1 MSDIP
6 VLNIR
11 RIRRI
16 KGGFSFIPHRFL
28 NDRFFATLNHTEL
41 LLYFFL
47 VLVSDRFGM
56 SFYGDESIM
65 RQVGLGVDE
74 LHQSRG
80 LLIEKDLIVFEPP
93 FVQVL
98 DLPSRPVF
106 HGIVAQKSFFHW
118 SNLCRQ
124 AAKSATLNS
133 LNA

>member
-28 NDRFFATLNHTEL
+28 NDRFFASLNHTEL

-74 LHQSRG
+74 LHQSRE

-98 DLPSRPVF
+98 DLPNRPVF
-106 HGIVAQKSFFHW
+106 HGSGAVENPASKI
-118 SNLCRQ
+118 LR
-124 AAKSATLNS
+124 S
-133 LNA
+133 LQGETDD